1 MANKAVK
8 RNDTVSSPIL
18 TEKTITTKPQQL
30 IGTLISSSLH
40 SSPLPTIPF
49 DLIPEI
55 LHRLPVKPLMQFRC
69 VCKWW
74 NSLISDPKFAK
85 KHFLFSTTCLI
96 HILAYSSLS
105 HKYII
110 KSYPLDSLFTKDV
123 ACNKIA
129 QHEIA
134 SNHSIYNVG
143 SCNGIIC
150 VAEYHIYE
158 RFVIYRLWNPS
169 IRKFKELP
177 PLELQHTGYNL
188 QMHGFGHDPIS
199 DNYKVVVVF
208 RDHNKTDVKVLH
220 NVGTNIWKDIKETFQ
235 YDGFIVEQ
243 KSGKYVNG
251 AINWLASKDYSKG
264 QRFIAS
270 FDLGNESYKKV
281 LLPDYDYRA
290 IDSRTLH
297 LSVFRNCLCWIS
309 SNDVWIMKE
318 YGMKASWTKLFTIP
332 FMPSYY
338 FFANVMHIFED
349 GLVTWKSTQDST
361 RNLVFYNSTNGSVK
375 FSYFQFK
382 FILEVCVESLVSPYS

>member
-1 MANKAVK
+1 MARKAVK

-55 LHRLPVKPLMQFRC
+55 LYRLPVKPLMQFRC

-85 KHFLFSTTCLI
+85 KHFRFSTTCLI
-96 HILAYSSLS
+96 HILTYSSLS
-105 HKYII
+105 QKYTI

-123 ACNKIA
+123 ACKKIA
-129 QHEIA
+129 QHEIP
-134 SNHSIYNVG
+134 SNH
-143 SCNGIIC
+143 
-150 VAEYHIYE
+150 A
-158 RFVIYRLWNPS
+158 NPS
-169 IRKFKELP
+169 IRKFIQLP
-177 PLELQHTGYNL
+177 PLELQLNGYIL

-208 RDHNKTDVKVLH
+208 LDYDSTDNNKTDVKVVH

-235 YDGFIVEQ
+235 YDRFIVEQ

-251 AINWLASKDYSKG
+251 TINWLASKDYSKG

-281 LLPDYDYRA
+281 LLPDCDYRA
-290 IDSRTLH
+290 IDSLTLH
-297 LSVFRNCLCWIS
+297 LSVFGNCLCWIS

-318 YGMKASWTKLFTIP
+318 YGMTASWTKLFTIP

-338 FFANVMHIFED
+338 FFANFE
-349 GLVTWKSTQDST
+349 
-361 RNLVFYNSTNGSVK
+361 
-375 FSYFQFK
+375 
-382 FILEVCVESLVSPYS
+382 FILEVCVESLISPCS

>member
-1 MANKAVK
+1 MARKAVK

-55 LHRLPVKPLMQFRC
+55 LYRLPVKPLMQFRC

-85 KHFLFSTTCLI
+85 KHFRFSTTCLI
-96 HILAYSSLS
+96 HILTYSSLS
-105 HKYII
+105 QKYTI

-123 ACNKIA
+123 ACKKIA
-129 QHEIA
+129 QHEIP
-134 SNHSIYNVG
+134 SNHAVYIVG

-150 VAEYHIYE
+150 VAEYHI
-158 RFVIYRLWNPS
+158 
-169 IRKFKELP
+169 KFIQLP
-177 PLELQHTGYNL
+177 PLELQLNGYIL

-208 RDHNKTDVKVLH
+208 LDNNRTDVKVVH
-220 NVGTNIWKDIKETFQ
+220 NVGTNFWKDIIETFQ

-251 AINWLASKDYSKG
+251 AFNWLASKDYGKG
-264 QRFIAS
+264 QCFIAS

-281 LLPDYDYRA
+281 LLPDYDYREF
-290 IDSRTLH
+290 DSRTLH
-297 LSVFRNCLCWIS
+297 LIVFRNCLCWIC

-318 YGMKASWTKLFTIP
+318 YGMKASWTTLFTIP

-338 FFANVMHIFED
+338 FFSNEMLNFEED
-349 GLVTWKSTQDST
+349 LLAWNPTPDS
-361 RNLVFYNSTNGSVK
+361 
-375 FSYFQFK
+375 
-382 FILEVCVESLVSPYS
+382 SPN